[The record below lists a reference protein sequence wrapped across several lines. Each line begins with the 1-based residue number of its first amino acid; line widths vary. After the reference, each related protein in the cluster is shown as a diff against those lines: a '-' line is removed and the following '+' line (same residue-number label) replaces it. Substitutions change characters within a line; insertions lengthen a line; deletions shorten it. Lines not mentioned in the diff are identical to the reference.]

1 MIGATAVLLAAH
13 FIVPRLRSRSAAER
27 HLLWAVSLATAAT
40 LPLLGLL
47 LPRWESEWAARLGD
61 SLPPALA
68 AWTSWV
74 PAQSADV
81 IVRATGVEAASWDIA
96 RWLMP
101 AWITGTCVALLLLA
115 RDVARLVRLVR
126 DADPLI
132 DARCTGLCR
141 TSARRLGLSRTP
153 ALFVSRHAVMPMTW
167 GVRRPRIMLPASALD
182 WPTERLRAVLAH
194 ELGHVARADWLVHLV
209 AQLACAVYWFHPLFW
224 WAERS
229 LGRETELAADDEAL
243 GAGLEASQYAADMV
257 EIVRACRA
265 DVLSRSAVA
274 MARAKHLERRI
285 AALLQTGANRT
296 RVSRRLAI
304 ATAAISVAAVL
315 PLAAVTAGGA
325 MDVDVRTVALPGAI
339 PTFTAPGPEP
349 AAPMVRVSQGAPAS
363 GLVRLPEIE
372 EYTTPPLYSDEAR
385 RRGVEGVVTIGV
397 RVGQDGQVSGA
408 RVLSG
413 LGFGLD
419 QNALVALR
427 QWHFRPGRR
436 HGMPA
441 AMDAEIDI
449 EFNLRSE
456 GVNELI
462 ANDMATLVGPGV
474 TPPRVVSMSRV
485 PLRGLDARGLV
496 VLDVVLQQD
505 GSPRIVRILRSL
517 SPEADERA
525 VHHFEQW
532 RFTPAMKSGEPVKVR
547 MNAEVRF
554 RG

>member
-1 MIGATAVLLAAH
+1 VIGATAVLLAAH
-13 FIVPRLRSRSAAER
+13 VIIPRLRARSAAER
-27 HLLWAVSLATAAT
+27 HLLWAVSLAAAAT
-40 LPLLGLL
+40 WPLLDRL
-47 LPRWESEWAARLGD
+47 LPRWEPAWAVGLGD
-61 SLPPALA
+61 SLPSALA
-68 AWTSWV
+68 ALASWV
-74 PAQSADV
+74 PAQGADV
-81 IVRATGVEAASWDIA
+81 IVRATGVESASWDAA

-101 AWITGTCVALLLLA
+101 AWLTGTCVALLLLA
-115 RDVARLVRLVR
+115 RDVARLVRLVG
-126 DADPLI
+126 DADPLG
-132 DARCTGLCR
+132 DERCTALSR
-141 TSARRLGLSRTP
+141 TCARRLGLTRTP

-167 GVRRPRIMLPASALD
+167 GVRRARIMLPASALE

-224 WAERS
+224 SAERS

-265 DVLSRSAVA
+265 DVLSRTAVA
-274 MARAKHLERRI
+274 MAGAKPLERRI
-285 AALLQTGANRT
+285 ASLLETGANRT
-296 RVSRRLAI
+296 RVSCRLAI
-304 ATAAISVAAVL
+304 LTAAMSLAVVL
-315 PLAAVTAGGA
+315 PLAAVTTGGV

-339 PTFTAPGPEP
+339 QTLTTPGPEP
-349 AAPMVRVSQGAPAS
+349 ATPKVRRSQGAQPGGSA
-363 GLVRLPEIE
+363 RLPEIE
-372 EYTTPPLYSDEAR
+372 EYTTPPLYSDDAR
-385 RRGVEGVVTIGV
+385 RRGVEGIVTIGV
-397 RVGQDGQVSGA
+397 RVGEDGRVSGA

-427 QWHFRPGRR
+427 QWRFRAGQRN
-436 HGMPA
+436 GTPA
-441 AMDAEIDI
+441 AMDAEVDV

-474 TPPRVVSMSRV
+474 TPPRVVTMSRV
-485 PLRGLDARGLV
+485 PLRGLDAHGLV

-517 SPEADERA
+517 TPEADERA

-532 RFTPAMKSGEPVKVR
+532 RFTPAMKGGVPVKVR

>member
-74 PAQSADV
+74 PAQGADV
-81 IVRATGVEAASWDIA
+81 IVRATGVEAASWDVA

-132 DARCTGLCR
+132 DARCTALCR

-224 WAERS
+224 SAERS

-285 AALLQTGANRT
+285 AALLQTGANRA
-296 RVSRRLAI
+296 RVSRRLVL

-339 PTFTAPGPEP
+339 QTFTAPGPEP
-349 AAPMVRVSQGAPAS
+349 AAPMVRGSQGAPAS

-397 RVGQDGQVSGA
+397 RVGEDGQVSGA

-436 HGMPA
+436 NGMPA

-449 EFNLRSE
+449 DFDLRSE

-485 PLRGLDARGLV
+485 PLRGFDARGLV

-517 SPEADERA
+517 TPEADERA

-532 RFTPAMKSGEPVKVR
+532 RFTPAMKGGVPVKVR